1 MQNVAVYIKDKFGII
16 DIDHKRL
23 ELFMEEMRGMP
34 VVKHIAQDVTERME
48 ELAKKGIV
56 PTLAV
61 IRVGEREDDLSYER
75 GLMKRFESVGAR
87 VINKVLPGDVKESEL
102 IDVLLSCNKDDSVHG
117 ILLFRPLPKHLD
129 EKKIVELVD
138 PRKDVDCMCLTNIAH
153 TFTQSGLGHEPCTPS
168 AVIEMMDYYK
178 IDLTGKKVVVVG
190 RSMVVGKPMAMMLL
204 KKNAT
209 VTICHTRT
217 KDLKNECKQADI
229 IVACAGVAGMIDDS
243 YLSDGAIVFDV
254 GINVVDGKLCGD
266 VKYDTVTG
274 TASMATP
281 VPGGVGTVTTSVL
294 LKHTVWSAEHMTD

>member
-1 MQNVAVYIKDKFGII
+1 
-16 DIDHKRL
+16 
-23 ELFMEEMRGMP
+23 MEELRGMP
-34 VVKHIAQDVTERME
+34 VVKHIAESVTARME
-48 ELAKKGIV
+48 KLAEKNIV

-75 GLMKRFESVGAR
+75 GLMKRFDSVGAK
-87 VINKVLPGDVKESEL
+87 VVSKVLPADVAQDEL
-102 IDVLLSCNKDDSVHG
+102 IATLEACNKDDDIHG

-129 EKKIVELVD
+129 EKKIIELVD

-168 AVIEMMDYYK
+168 AVMEMINFYN

-204 KKNAT
+204 KANAT
-209 VTICHTRT
+209 VTICHTKT
-217 KDLKNECKQADI
+217 ANLKEECKKADV
-229 IVACAGVAGMIDDS
+229 IVACAGVAKMLDKS
-243 YLSDGAIVFDV
+243 YVSEGTIVFDV

-266 VKYDTVTG
+266 VDYESVTEV
-274 TASMATP
+274 AKMATP

-294 LKHTVWSAEHMTD
+294 LKHTVWSAEQV

>member
-1 MQNVAVYIKDKFGII
+1 
-16 DIDHKRL
+16 
-23 ELFMEEMRGMP
+23 MEELRDMP
-34 VVKHIAQDVTERME
+34 VVKHIAESVTARME
-48 ELAKKGIV
+48 KLAEKNIV

-75 GLMKRFESVGAR
+75 GLMKRFDSVGAK
-87 VINKVLPGDVKESEL
+87 VVSKVLPADVAQDEL
-102 IDVLLSCNKDDSVHG
+102 IATLEACNKDGDIHG

-129 EKKIVELVD
+129 EKKIIELVD

-168 AVIEMMDYYK
+168 AVMEMINFYN

-204 KKNAT
+204 KANAT
-209 VTICHTRT
+209 VTICHTKT
-217 KDLKNECKQADI
+217 VNLKEECKKADV
-229 IVACAGVAGMIDDS
+229 IVACAGVAKMLDKS
-243 YLSDGAIVFDV
+243 YVSEGTIVFDV

-266 VKYDTVTG
+266 VDYESVTEV
-274 TASMATP
+274 AKMATP

-294 LKHTVWSAEHMTD
+294 LKHTVWSAEQV

>member
-1 MQNVAVYIKDKFGII
+1 
-16 DIDHKRL
+16 
-23 ELFMEEMRGMP
+23 MEEMRGMP
-34 VVKHIAQDVTERME
+34 VVKHIAEDVTLRME
-48 ELAKKGIV
+48 ALAKKGIV

-75 GLMKRFESVGAR
+75 GLMKRFDSVNAK
-87 VINKVLPGDVKESEL
+87 VVSKVLPQGVDEKEL
-102 IDVLLSCNKDDSVHG
+102 IDLLLECNRDDDIHG

-168 AVIEMMDYYK
+168 AVIEMMDFYG

-209 VTICHTRT
+209 VTICHTKT
-217 KDLKNECKQADI
+217 KDLKNECRQADI
-229 IVACAGVAGMIDDS
+229 IVACVGVAGMIDDS
-243 YLSDGAIVFDV
+243 YVSEGAIVFDV

-266 VKYDTVTG
+266 VKYESVSG
-274 TASMATP
+274 TASKATP

-294 LKHTVWSAEHMTD
+294 LKHTVWSAEQMIDEKN